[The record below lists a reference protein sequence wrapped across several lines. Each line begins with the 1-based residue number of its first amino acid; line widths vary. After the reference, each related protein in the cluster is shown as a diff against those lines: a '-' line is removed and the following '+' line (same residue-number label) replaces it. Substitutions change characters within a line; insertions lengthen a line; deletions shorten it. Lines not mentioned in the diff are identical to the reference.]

1 VFSGLLVGWVNH
13 HDGTKS
19 PGGKEAMTLM
29 RESKRW
35 FMAVAAAIRCMTCA
49 GAAPPDPPSQAAPTA
64 VFATDANAGADVG
77 ELVPGAAAVVDDH
90 IIPME
95 DVILACLH
103 QERSYVIDQMIQSY
117 VLDRECEK
125 RGITVSEA
133 EIDGRIAEL
142 RTNLAPATLEET
154 LKLHHMTPAELRH
167 AFRQSLA
174 RPLLVADQ
182 IQPARM
188 IHCRE
193 ILVRCSRE
201 EASVSGTT
209 RTEAAA
215 LAVVK
220 EIQNQIEAGK
230 PFEDIAAQYSE
241 SVPAGKKG
249 DLGVLYGNM
258 LGVEA
263 AVLTAAMAL
272 DKGKISQPV
281 RTADG
286 YRLIQGVST
295 DSDHPKTEDSLY
307 QDAGKACRDLQVMFL
322 GPQIITGLID
332 RSKITFVRDE
342 DITPGKPLPA
352 AAAIIDGHTIAMKD
366 VLAKCLA
373 ESGPKMVDNLVQN
386 YVVDRECRRRGI
398 TVSEAEIDQRISKL
412 RDQIAPHTIEEGLA
426 SHHTTMAG
434 LRHDFQ
440 QEIERTKL
448 VIDQVKPTRMVHAR
462 AIFVEAKAS
471 GRFKPGSGTMPAEV
485 EAEKLMAGVQ
495 DQLKAGKN
503 FEELARQYSK
513 TGDKSKCGDLGILYE
528 GMHEMDTAILNAA
541 LAMKEGDI
549 SPAPIKA
556 YGGYVLLQ
564 AISSSDN
571 HPSGEDAA
579 YAEALAVCQN
589 QKAQPLIPQA
599 IVNLIKK
606 SKVIY
611 YVHS

>member
-1 VFSGLLVGWVNH
+1 
-13 HDGTKS
+13 
-19 PGGKEAMTLM
+19 
-29 RESKRW
+29 
-35 FMAVAAAIRCMTCA
+35 MAILIAIRCMTCA
-49 GAAPPDPPSQAAPTA
+49 IAAPADPPSEAAPTA
-64 VFATDANAGADVG
+64 VFATDANAGANVG
-77 ELVPGAAAVVDDH
+77 EIVPGAAAMVDDH

-95 DVILACLH
+95 DVVLTCLRKD
-103 QERSYVIDQMIQSY
+103 RSYVVDQMIQSY

-133 EIDGRIAEL
+133 EIDNRIAEL

-167 AFRQSLA
+167 TFRQSLA

-182 IQPARM
+182 VKPARM
-188 IHCRE
+188 IRCRE
-193 ILVRCSRE
+193 ILVKCSLE

-215 LAVVK
+215 LAIVK
-220 EIQNQIEAGK
+220 EIQNQLKQGK
-230 PFEDIAAQYSE
+230 HFEDLAAQYSE
-241 SVPAGKKG
+241 SVPADKQG

-258 LGVEA
+258 LGMEA
-263 AVLTAAMAL
+263 SILTAAMAL

-281 RTADG
+281 QTTEG
-286 YRLIQGVST
+286 YRLIQGIST
-295 DSDHPKTEDSLY
+295 DSDHPQTEDSLY
-307 QDAGKACRDLQVMFL
+307 EDAGKACRDLQVMFL
-322 GPQIITGLID
+322 SPKIITDLID
-332 RSKITFVRDE
+332 RSKITFVTDE
-342 DITPGKPLPA
+342 EIAPGKPLPA
-352 AAAIIDGHTIAMKD
+352 AAAVVDGHPIAMKD
-366 VLAKCLA
+366 VIAKCLA
-373 ESGPKMVDNLVQN
+373 ESGPKTVDILVQN

-398 TVSEAEIDQRISKL
+398 TVSEAEIDQRVSKL

-434 LRHDFQ
+434 LRRDFQ

-448 VIDQVKPTRMVHAR
+448 VVDQVKPTKMMHAR
-462 AIFVEAKAS
+462 AIFVEAKPS
-471 GRFKPGSGTMPAEV
+471 GMFKPVSATMGADV
-485 EAEKLMAGVQ
+485 EAKKLIADIQ
-495 DQLKAGKN
+495 DQLKTGKS
-503 FEELARQYSK
+503 FGELTRQYSK
-513 TGDKSKCGDLGILYE
+513 TGDKSKGGDLGVLYE
-528 GMHEMDTAILNAA
+528 GMHDMDTAVLNAA

-564 AISSSDN
+564 AISTSDS
-571 HPSGEDAA
+571 HASGEDAA

-606 SKVIY
+606 SKVVY